1 MRIQTIRDTLNA
13 LAPVR
18 KLLYAALV
26 GISVHDTDYGW
37 AAFFACL
44 FLDVALND

>member
-1 MRIQTIRDTLNA
+1 MKIETIRDTLNA
-13 LAPVR
+13 LTPVT

-26 GISVHDTDYGW
+26 GLNVHNGDYGL

-44 FLDVALND
+44 FLDAALDD